1 MMKLMRSDSFS
12 GMVTITIPRTEVA
25 EVKTIHVELKS
36 RDGEKAKA

>member
-25 EVKTIHVELKS
+25 EVKTIHVELK
-36 RDGEKAKA
+36 RMDGKKARA